1 MSMTEIEAEVRSMSQ
16 ADRLKLAEKLDFIIH
31 ENDPEYQAE
40 LSRRV
45 QRMQRGEFV
54 TAEELM
60 AVHERL
66 IAQGR

>member
-1 MSMTEIEAEVRSMSQ
+1 MSQ

>member
-45 QRMQRGEFV
+45 QRMHRGEFV